1 MPSKSGIICP
11 IKGADFMFDI
21 KTSIEAINLIKG
33 IEELDLSET
42 EYSKVINYLSKN
54 LLFLFKREA

>member
-1 MPSKSGIICP
+1 
-11 IKGADFMFDI
+11 MFDI

-54 LLFLFKREA
+54 FMEVERYLKR